1 MCAHIVALAVNLG
14 KVSIPAQFRD
24 TIVGPKA
31 QRGKK
36 KRAKKALFKQY
47 DVSLKRFNCL
57 KL

>member
-47 DVSLKRFNCL
+47 DVSLKD
-57 KL
+57 